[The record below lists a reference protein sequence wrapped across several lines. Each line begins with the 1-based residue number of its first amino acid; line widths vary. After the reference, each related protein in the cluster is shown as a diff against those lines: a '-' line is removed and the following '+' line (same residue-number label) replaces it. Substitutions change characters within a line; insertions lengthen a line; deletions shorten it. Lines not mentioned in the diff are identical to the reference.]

1 MTSENVYP
9 AELIHSD
16 RDDFNKSKVKKLAIK
31 KFIPAKK
38 FTLNANTLEK
48 LYPLQ
53 VRESPTRKALMLNAS
68 DEKPSPKHE
77 GASLLKE
84 YPLLAKRIQ
93 GRERKRNILRL
104 QKKVK
109 LFTKRS

>member
-48 LYPLQ
+48 LYPL
-53 VRESPTRKALMLNAS
+53 
-68 DEKPSPKHE
+68 
-77 GASLLKE
+77 
-84 YPLLAKRIQ
+84 
-93 GRERKRNILRL
+93 
-104 QKKVK
+104 
-109 LFTKRS
+109 